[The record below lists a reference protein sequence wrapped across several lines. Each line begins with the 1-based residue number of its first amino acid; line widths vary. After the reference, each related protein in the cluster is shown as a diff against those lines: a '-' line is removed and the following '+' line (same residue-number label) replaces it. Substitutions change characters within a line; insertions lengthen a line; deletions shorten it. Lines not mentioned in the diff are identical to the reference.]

1 MILLTLFFR
10 FFHKNGLE
18 SSFLG
23 QIDRFKNLGYS
34 KFNFKKTEKT
44 VFKINE
50 WLFQKI
56 QKKEK
61 SIFQISEKNTHFFGK
76 RFSFYF
82 L

>member
-1 MILLTLFFR
+1 M
-10 FFHKNGLE
+10 
-18 SSFLG
+18 
-23 QIDRFKNLGYS
+23 
-34 KFNFKKTEKT
+34 KT
-44 VFKINE
+44 VFKNNE

-82 L
+82 LKLNFNLTKFLKCSIWPKNDDFRPFL